1 MNKAHSKR
9 FYPITYILICINLIL
24 FVIEIKSGGS
34 ENLRTLEY
42 LGALIPAKA
51 IAGEWWRLLTANFLH
66 FGWLHLIT
74 NMAALYLLGR
84 LVEARF
90 GCIKYLIVYFFS
102 GIGAMFLFT
111 LLTLKTGEENV
122 LLVGASAA
130 IMGLI
135 GSILAIFLQIWLKKR
150 NKLNA
155 KRLRLIVVVIIFQF
169 VFDNIVPEVSFSS
182 HVFGLIM
189 GFIMS
194 SILLLLQPE
203 NKQLS
208 S

>member
-1 MNKAHSKR
+1 MNKPHSKN
-9 FYPITYILICINLIL
+9 FYPITYILIGINLIL
-24 FVIEIKSGGS
+24 FVLEIELGGS
-34 ENLRTLEY
+34 ENLKTLEY
-42 LGALIPAKA
+42 LGALIPAKV

-84 LVEARF
+84 LVEASF
-90 GCIKYLIVYFFS
+90 GFLRYLIVYFFS

-111 LLTLKTGEENV
+111 VLTLKTGEENV

-135 GSILAIFLQIWLKKR
+135 GGILAIFWQIWFKKK
-150 NKLNA
+150 NKLNG
-155 KRLRLIVVVIIFQF
+155 KRLRLIVVVIIIQF
-169 VFDNIVPEVSFSS
+169 IFDNMVPEVSFSS
-182 HVFGLIM
+182 HVFGLII
-189 GFIMS
+189 GFIVS
-194 SILLLLQPE
+194 SILLLLQSGS
-203 NKQLS
+203 KQLS